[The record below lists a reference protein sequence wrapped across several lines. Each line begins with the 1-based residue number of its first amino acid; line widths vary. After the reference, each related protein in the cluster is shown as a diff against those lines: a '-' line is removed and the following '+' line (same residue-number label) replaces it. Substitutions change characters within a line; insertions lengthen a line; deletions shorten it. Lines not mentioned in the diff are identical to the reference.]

1 MLIDTEGEQ
10 RGILPIEKAL
20 VIAQEKGLDLVEVAP
35 QAHPPVCRIMDYEKS
50 RYEQKKQ
57 RKKNKK
63 KQVSNVLKEIRL
75 SYTIG
80 EHDFKV
86 KVRNVYKFLGE
97 GCRVKVSLR
106 FKGREM
112 IYKDKGKKI
121 LERVSEEVQDIG
133 KVEIFPTMNGRNI
146 ELYLI
151 PRQDKVR

>member
-1 MLIDTEGEQ
+1 MSKEVRLIDVEGKQ
-10 RGILPIEKAL
+10 RGILPREEAL
-20 VIAQEKGLDLVEVAP
+20 AIAQEKELDLVEVAP
-35 QAHPPVCRIMDYEKS
+35 QAHPPVCRIMDYKKF

-57 RKKNKK
+57 RNKNKK

-86 KVRNVYKFLGE
+86 KVRNVYKFLEE
-97 GCRVKVSLR
+97 GNRVKVSLR

-112 IYKDKGKKI
+112 IYKDKGKKL

-133 KVEIFPTMNGRNI
+133 RV
-146 ELYLI
+146 
-151 PRQDKVR
+151 